1 MHLFGFFIRTKVLC
15 YRGHKAR
22 RDVPNEGKK
31 HESINEEG
39 CNQSLKVQWNSPQD
53 DFIKHSCGVTACR
66 GNVPEA
72 TLFLHLIERP
82 ECRREGTT
90 DFHPPQL

>member
-1 MHLFGFFIRTKVLC
+1 MHLVDFYYKNKMTVLLRTNQYVIYLMQ
-15 YRGHKAR
+15 
-22 RDVPNEGKK
+22 GKK

-39 CNQSLKVQWNSPQD
+39 YNQSLKVQWNSPQD
-53 DFIKHSCGVTACR
+53 DFIKHSCGVTARR

-72 TLFLHLIERP
+72 TLFLYLIERP
-82 ECRREGTT
+82 EFRREGTT